1 MTLQAP
7 DIGRLCLLWI
17 WNEDMTQ
24 ATIFALSSGQP
35 PAGVAVIRI
44 SGPAT
49 KAVITEIVGSVP
61 LPRQA
66 SLRTIRNRNGEI
78 LDQGLV
84 LYFEAPH
91 SFTGE
96 DCAELQVHGSRAVVS
111 AIAAMLKELGLRSAE
126 AGEFARRAF
135 EHGRLDLVEVEG
147 LSDLVS
153 AETEMQRKLALQT
166 GMGALSAQY
175 GGWAGR
181 LTHARAMIEAEL
193 DFADEDDVPGSV
205 ADMIGGDLAALVA
218 EMSVASVSA
227 KSAEIIRNGF
237 KVAIIGAPNAGK
249 SSLLNAMAKR
259 EVAIVTDIAGTTRD
273 VLTVELD
280 MEGYLVR
287 LYDTAGIR
295 EAEDVVEREGI
306 ERAKSAA
313 RSADMILYLREAGS
327 TTDIVYKD
335 YGVPHLEVETKADL
349 SKRDKVEAIRIS
361 SVTGEGLDEIH
372 RAIVDKARDS
382 WNGGLPASN
391 DRHREHIALASKFIE
406 NALDE
411 PRLELKADAL
421 RAAGDELGRITGRV
435 DVEDLLDVIFSK
447 FCIGK

>member
-1 MTLQAP
+1 MLGRP
-7 DIGRLCLLWI
+7 NIGRLCVLWI
-17 WNEDMTQ
+17 WDEGMTQ
-24 ATIFALSSGQP
+24 ETIFALSSGQP

-44 SGPAT
+44 SGLAT
-49 KAVITEIVGSVP
+49 KAILEQIAGTVP
-61 LPRQA
+61 APRQA
-66 SLRTIRNRNGEI
+66 GLRTIRNRNGEM

-84 LYFEAPH
+84 LYFQAPH

-96 DCAELQVHGSRAVVS
+96 DCAELQVHGSRAVVN
-111 AIAAMLKELGLRSAE
+111 AVAATLKELGLRPAE

-135 EHGRLDLVEVEG
+135 EQGRLDLVEVEG

-166 GMGALSAQY
+166 GMGGLSTRY
-175 GGWAGR
+175 TGWAER
-181 LTHARAMIEAEL
+181 LTYARAMIEAEL
-193 DFADEDDVPGSV
+193 DFADEEDAPASA
-205 ADMIGGDLAALVA
+205 ADLIGIDLTALME
-218 EMSVASVSA
+218 EMSAASASA
-227 KSAEIIRNGF
+227 KSSEIIRNGF

-295 EAEDVVEREGI
+295 EADDIVEREGI
-306 ERAKSAA
+306 QRARAAA
-313 RSADMILYLREAGS
+313 RSADMILYLKEAGS
-327 TTDIVYKD
+327 GLDIDED
-335 YGVPHLEVETKADL
+335 YGIPYLAVETKADL
-349 SKRDKVEAIRIS
+349 CADSGSGALRIS
-361 SVTGEGLDEIH
+361 ALTGEGLEKIH
-372 RAIVDKARDS
+372 RAIVDRARETWDAGS
-382 WNGGLPASN
+382 PVSN
-391 DRHREHIALASKFIE
+391 ERHLEHIALASKFIQ

-411 PRLELKADAL
+411 PQLELKADAL

>member
-1 MTLQAP
+1 M
-7 DIGRLCLLWI
+7 
-17 WNEDMTQ
+17 
-24 ATIFALSSGQP
+24 
-35 PAGVAVIRI
+35 
-44 SGPAT
+44 
-49 KAVITEIVGSVP
+49 
-61 LPRQA
+61 
-66 SLRTIRNRNGEI
+66 

-96 DCAELQVHGSRAVVS
+96 DCAELQVHGSRAVIN
-111 AIAAMLKELGLRSAE
+111 AIAGTLKELGLRSAE

-135 EHGRLDLVEVEG
+135 EHGRIDLVEVEG

-166 GMGALSAQY
+166 GMGTLSNQY
-175 GGWAGR
+175 VGWADR
-181 LTHARAMIEAEL
+181 LTYARAMIEAEL

-205 ADMIGGDLAALVA
+205 ANMIGVDLTALVA

-280 MEGYLVR
+280 MEGFLVR

-295 EAEDVVEREGI
+295 EADDVVEREGI
-306 ERAKSAA
+306 QRAISAA

-327 TTDIVYKD
+327 TADISYRD
-335 YGVPHLEVETKADL
+335 FGVPYLEVETKADL
-349 SKRDKVEAIRIS
+349 YTNGGVEAVRIS

-372 RAIVDKARDS
+372 RAIVDMARDS
-382 WNGGLPASN
+382 WNAGLPASN
-391 DRHREHIALASKFIE
+391 ERHREHIALASKFIE

>member
-1 MTLQAP
+1 MA
-7 DIGRLCLLWI
+7 
-17 WNEDMTQ
+17 Q

-49 KAVITEIVGSVP
+49 RKVLETIIGSVP
-61 LPRQA
+61 SPRQA
-66 SLRTIRNRNGEI
+66 SLRTIRNRNGEM

-84 LYFEAPH
+84 LFFQAPN

-96 DCAELQVHGSRAVVS
+96 DCAELQVHGSRAVVNAVS
-111 AIAAMLKELGLRSAE
+111 ETLRELGLRPAE

-175 GGWAGR
+175 MGWAER
-181 LTHARAMIEAEL
+181 LTYARAMIEAEL
-193 DFADEDDVPGSV
+193 DFADEEDVPGS
-205 ADMIGGDLAALVA
+205 ASDLIEVDLIALLQ
-218 EMSVASVSA
+218 EMSALSASA

-273 VLTVELD
+273 VLTIELD

-295 EAEDVVEREGI
+295 EADDIVEREGI
-306 ERAKSAA
+306 NRAKAAA
-313 RSADMILYLREAGS
+313 RSADMILYLREAGAHS
-327 TTDIVYKD
+327 ILED
-335 YGVPHLEVETKADL
+335 YDVPYLEVETKADL
-349 SKRDKVEAIRIS
+349 HKGSPAAAVRIS

-372 RAIVDKARDS
+372 QAIVDRARET
-382 WNGGLPASN
+382 WNGGSQAGN
-391 DRHREHIALASKFIE
+391 DRHREHIALASKFIR
-406 NALDE
+406 NAVDE

>member
-1 MTLQAP
+1 MQLG
-7 DIGRLCLLWI
+7 D
-17 WNEDMTQ
+17 DMNQ

-35 PAGVAVIRI
+35 PAGVAVIRL
-44 SGPAT
+44 SGSETA
-49 KAVITEIVGSVP
+49 AALSVLIGQ
-61 LPRQA
+61 LPQPRKA
-66 SLRTIRNRNGEI
+66 SLRTIRRRNGEL

-84 LYFEAPH
+84 VYFPAPH

-96 DCAELQVHGSRAVVS
+96 DCAELQVHGSRAVVN
-111 AIAAMLKELGLRSAE
+111 AISEALIELGLRQAE

-175 GGWAGR
+175 NGWAER
-181 LTHARAMIEAEL
+181 LTYARAMIEAEL
-193 DFADEDDVPGSV
+193 DFADEEDAPESAAVL
-205 ADMIGGDLAALVA
+205 IGKDLETLLGEMTAAA
-218 EMSVASVSA
+218 ISS
-227 KSAEIIRNGF
+227 KSAEIVRDGF

-273 VLTVELD
+273 ILTVDLD
-280 MEGYLVR
+280 LEGYLVR

-295 EAEDVVEREGI
+295 DASDVVEREGI
-306 ERAKSAA
+306 RRAQTAAVEADMVLYLEDIDSIPEQYTSLSSAA
-313 RSADMILYLREAGS
+313 LRIG
-327 TTDIVYKD
+327 
-335 YGVPHLEVETKADL
+335 TKADIHGVRPSYDL
-349 SKRDKVEAIRIS
+349 CIS
-361 SVTGEGLDEIH
+361 CATGVGLEELH
-372 RAIVDKARDS
+372 RAIVEKARS
-382 WNGGLPASN
+382 AWQAGAFAGKP
-391 DRHREHIALASKFIE
+391 RHLEFIQAASKLIE
-406 NALDE
+406 SAIQE
-411 PRLELKADAL
+411 PRLELKADSL
-421 RAAGDELGRITGRV
+421 RAAGDVLGRITGRV

>member
-1 MTLQAP
+1 M
-7 DIGRLCLLWI
+7 
-17 WNEDMTQ
+17 
-24 ATIFALSSGQP
+24 
-35 PAGVAVIRI
+35 
-44 SGPAT
+44 
-49 KAVITEIVGSVP
+49 
-61 LPRQA
+61 
-66 SLRTIRNRNGEI
+66 

-96 DCAELQVHGSRAVVS
+96 DCAELQVHGSRAVIN
-111 AIAAMLKELGLRSAE
+111 AIAGTLKELGLRSAE

-135 EHGRLDLVEVEG
+135 EHGRIDLVEVEG

-166 GMGALSAQY
+166 GMGTLSNQY
-175 GGWAGR
+175 VGWADR
-181 LTHARAMIEAEL
+181 LTYARAMIEAEL

-205 ADMIGGDLAALVA
+205 ANTIGVDLTALVV

-280 MEGYLVR
+280 MEGFLVR

-295 EAEDVVEREGI
+295 EAVDVVEREGI
-306 ERAKSAA
+306 QRAISAA

-327 TTDIVYKD
+327 TADISYRD
-335 YGVPHLEVETKADL
+335 FGVPYLEVETKADL
-349 SKRDKVEAIRIS
+349 YTNGGGEAVRIS

-372 RAIVDKARDS
+372 RAIVDMARDS
-382 WNGGLPASN
+382 WNAGLPASN
-391 DRHREHIALASKFIE
+391 ERHREHIALASKFIE

>member
-1 MTLQAP
+1 
-7 DIGRLCLLWI
+7 
-17 WNEDMTQ
+17 MTQ

-44 SGPAT
+44 SGPST
-49 KAVITEIVGSVP
+49 RAVMEELSGPVP
-61 LPRQA
+61 APRQA
-66 SLRTIRNRNGEI
+66 SLRTIRNRNGEM

-84 LYFEAPH
+84 LYFRAPH

-96 DCAELQVHGSRAVVS
+96 DCAELQIHGSRAVVN
-111 AIAAMLKELGLRSAE
+111 AVGETLREMGLRPAE

-153 AETEMQRKLALQT
+153 AETEMQRRLALQT

-175 GGWAGR
+175 IGWAER
-181 LTHARAMIEAEL
+181 LTYARAMIEAEL
-193 DFADEDDVPGSV
+193 DFADEEDVPASA
-205 ADMIGGDLAALVA
+205 ADLIDADLAILMN
-218 EMSVASVSA
+218 EMSAASASA

-249 SSLLNAMAKR
+249 SSLLNAMARR

-287 LYDTAGIR
+287 LFDTAGLR
-295 EAEDVVEREGI
+295 EAEDIVEREGI
-306 ERAKSAA
+306 QRARAAA
-313 RSADMILYLREAGS
+313 RSADMILYLRDAGS
-327 TTDIVYKD
+327 PINVREDYDVAYLDI
-335 YGVPHLEVETKADL
+335 ETKADL
-349 SKRDKVEAIRIS
+349 HPDTGSSAIRIS
-361 SVTGEGLDEIH
+361 SMTGEGLEKIH
-372 RAIVDKARDS
+372 HAIVDRARET
-382 WNGGLPASN
+382 WNAGLPASN
-391 DRHREHIALASKFIE
+391 ERHREHIALASKFIQ
-406 NALDE
+406 NAVDE

>member
-1 MTLQAP
+1 
-7 DIGRLCLLWI
+7 
-17 WNEDMTQ
+17 MTQ
-24 ATIFALSSGQP
+24 ATIFSLSSGQP

-44 SGPAT
+44 SGSLTSNVLAAVAGSLPPAR
-49 KAVITEIVGSVP
+49 
-61 LPRQA
+61 LA
-66 SLRTIRNRNGEI
+66 SLRTIRKRNGEV

-84 LYFEAPH
+84 LYFPAPN

-96 DCAELQVHGSRAVVS
+96 DCAELQVHGSRAVVN
-111 AIAAMLKELGLRSAE
+111 AISETLRELGLRQAE

-175 GGWAGR
+175 LGWAER
-181 LTHARAMIEAEL
+181 LTYARAMIEAEL
-193 DFADEDDVPGSV
+193 DFADEEDAPESA
-205 ADMIGGDLAALVA
+205 ADLIGTDLAVLMK
-218 EMSVASVSA
+218 EMSAASNSA
-227 KSAEIIRNGF
+227 RSAEIIRNGF

-295 EAEDVVEREGI
+295 DADDVVEREGI
-306 ERAKSAA
+306 KRAKDAA
-313 RSADMILYLREAGS
+313 RSADMILYLRDARSGL
-327 TTDIVYKD
+327 DVYEGFD
-335 YGVPHLEVETKADL
+335 VPYLNVETKADL
-349 SKRDKVEAIRIS
+349 YPNNTSDAVRIS
-361 SVTGEGLDEIH
+361 SVTGQGLDQIH
-372 RAIVDKARDS
+372 QAIVDLARES
-382 WNGGLPASN
+382 WNVGSLAGK
-391 DRHREHIALASKFIE
+391 DRHQEHIALASKFIQD
-406 NALDE
+406 ALDE

>member
-1 MTLQAP
+1 
-7 DIGRLCLLWI
+7 
-17 WNEDMTQ
+17 MTQ

-35 PAGVAVIRI
+35 PAGVAVMRI
-44 SGPAT
+44 SGPSTRMALECM
-49 KAVITEIVGSVP
+49 IGSLP

-66 SLRTIRNRNGEI
+66 SLRTIRNRNGEL

-84 LYFEAPH
+84 LYFAGPH

-96 DCAELQVHGSRAVVS
+96 DCAELQVHGSRAVVN
-111 AIAAMLKELGLRSAE
+111 AVAETLRDLGLRQAE

-175 GGWAGR
+175 AGWADR
-181 LTHARAMIEAEL
+181 LTYARAMIEAEL
-193 DFADEDDVPGSV
+193 DFADEEDAPDSA
-205 ADMIGGDLAALVA
+205 ADLIGADLSALMA
-218 EMSVASVSA
+218 EMSAASAST

-295 EAEDVVEREGI
+295 DADDIVEREGI
-306 ERAKSAA
+306 QRAKAAA
-313 RSADMILYLREAGS
+313 RSADMVLYLKEAGS
-327 TTDIVYKD
+327 SSDAYED
-335 YGVPHLEVETKADL
+335 YSVPYLKVETKADL
-349 SKRDKVEAIRIS
+349 YPDDGSDVVRIS
-361 SVTGEGLDEIH
+361 SVTGEGLDRIH
-372 RAIVDKARDS
+372 QAIVDLARET
-382 WNGGLPASN
+382 WNAGSLVSH
-391 DRHREHIALASKFIE
+391 DRHREHIALASKFIQ
-406 NALDE
+406 NAVDE

>member
-1 MTLQAP
+1 
-7 DIGRLCLLWI
+7 
-17 WNEDMTQ
+17 MTQ
-24 ATIFALSSGQP
+24 PTIFALSSGQP

-49 KAVITEIVGSVP
+49 VEVIKAMVGSVP
-61 LPRQA
+61 APRQA

-84 LYFEAPH
+84 LYFQGPN

-96 DCAELQVHGSRAVVS
+96 DCAELQVHGSRAVVNS
-111 AIAAMLKELGLRSAE
+111 VALALRDFGLRPAE

-135 EHGRLDLVEVEG
+135 EYGRLDLVEVEG

-175 GGWAGR
+175 NAWAER
-181 LTHARAMIEAEL
+181 LTYARAMIEAEL
-193 DFADEDDVPGSV
+193 DFADEDDAPESA
-205 ADMIGGDLAALVA
+205 ADLIDGDLVALIA
-218 EMSVASVSA
+218 EMSLASASA
-227 KSAEIIRNGF
+227 KSSEIVRNGF

-273 VLTVELD
+273 VLTVDLD
-280 MEGYLVR
+280 LEGYLVR
-287 LYDTAGIR
+287 LFDTAGIR
-295 EAEDVVEREGI
+295 DSDDVVEREGI
-306 ERAKSAA
+306 QRAKAAA
-313 RSADMILYLREAGS
+313 RSADMILYLREAGCGPDVFEDHGIPYLS
-327 TTDIVYKD
+327 I
-335 YGVPHLEVETKADL
+335 ETKADL
-349 SKRDKVEAIRIS
+349 HSENGSSALRIS
-361 SVTGEGLDEIH
+361 SVTGEGLDKI
-372 RAIVDKARDS
+372 RQAIVRVARDT
-382 WNGGLPASN
+382 WNDGSSAGN
-391 DRHREHIALASKFIE
+391 ERHREHIALTSQFIQ

>member
-1 MTLQAP
+1 
-7 DIGRLCLLWI
+7 
-17 WNEDMTQ
+17 MTQ

-35 PAGVAVIRI
+35 PAGVSVIRI
-44 SGPAT
+44 SGPET
-49 KAVITEIVGSVP
+49 RAVISEIAGSLP
-61 LPRQA
+61 QPRQA
-66 SLRTIRNRNGEI
+66 SLRTIRNRNGEM
-78 LDQGLV
+78 LDQGLL
-84 LYFEAPH
+84 LYFQAPH

-96 DCAELQVHGSRAVVS
+96 DCAELQVHGSRAVVNVV
-111 AIAAMLKELGLRSAE
+111 AETLREFGLRPAE

-135 EHGRLDLVEVEG
+135 ENGRLDLVEVEG

-175 GGWAGR
+175 SGWADR
-181 LTHARAMIEAEL
+181 LTYARAMIEAEL
-193 DFADEDDVPGSV
+193 DFADEDDVPASA
-205 ADMIGGDLAALVA
+205 ADLIDADLAVLMT
-218 EMSVASVSA
+218 EMSTASASA
-227 KSAEIIRNGF
+227 KSSEIIRNGF

-249 SSLLNAMAKR
+249 SSLMNAMAKR

-295 EAEDVVEREGI
+295 EADDIVEREGI
-306 ERAKSAA
+306 QRAKAAA
-313 RSADMILYLREAGS
+313 RSADMILYLKEAGS
-327 TTDIVYKD
+327 SSEAFED
-335 YGVPHLEVETKADL
+335 YEVPYLEVRTKADL
-349 SKRDKVEAIRIS
+349 YSNDGSGGVRIS
-361 SVTGEGLDEIH
+361 SVTGEGLEKVH
-372 RAIVDKARDS
+372 QAIVDLARAT
-382 WNGGLPASN
+382 WNACSPVSN
-391 DRHREHIALASKFIE
+391 DRHREHIAQASKFIQ
-406 NALDE
+406 NAVDE

-421 RAAGDELGRITGRV
+421 RAAGNELGRITGRV

>member
-1 MTLQAP
+1 
-7 DIGRLCLLWI
+7 
-17 WNEDMTQ
+17 MTQ

-49 KAVITEIVGSVP
+49 IAVLTEIAGTLP
-61 LPRQA
+61 MPRQA

-84 LYFEAPH
+84 LYFQAPH

-96 DCAELQVHGSRAVVS
+96 DCAELQVHGSRAVVN
-111 AIAAMLKELGLRSAE
+111 AVAETLRAFDLRPAE

-175 GGWAGR
+175 SGWAER
-181 LTHARAMIEAEL
+181 LTYARAMIEAEL
-193 DFADEDDVPGSV
+193 DFADEEDVPVSAADLISV
-205 ADMIGGDLAALVA
+205 DLADLMV
-218 EMSVASVSA
+218 EMSAVSASA

-295 EAEDVVEREGI
+295 EAEDIVEREGI
-306 ERAKSAA
+306 QRARAAA

-327 TTDIVYKD
+327 DPLVYED
-335 YGVPHLEVETKADL
+335 YAVSYLEVETKADL
-349 SKRDKVEAIRIS
+349 YPNENGDAVRIS
-361 SVTGEGLDEIH
+361 SITGEGLDRVH
-372 RAIVDKARDS
+372 CAIVDMARKT
-382 WNGGLPASN
+382 WHAGLPASN
-391 DRHREHIALASKFIE
+391 DRHREHIALASKFIQ

-421 RAAGDELGRITGRV
+421 RAAGNELGRITGRV

>member
-1 MTLQAP
+1 MVLQAP
-7 DIGRLCLLWI
+7 EFRAPLSFVDMD
-17 WNEDMTQ
+17 EDMTQ
-24 ATIFALSSGQP
+24 ATIFSLSSGQP
-35 PAGVAVIRI
+35 PAGVAVVRI
-44 SGPAT
+44 SGSLTSNVLAAVAGSLPPAR
-49 KAVITEIVGSVP
+49 
-61 LPRQA
+61 LA
-66 SLRTIRNRNGEI
+66 SLRTIRKRNGEV

-84 LYFEAPH
+84 LYFPGPH

-96 DCAELQVHGSRAVVS
+96 DCAELQVHGSRAVVN
-111 AIAAMLKELGLRSAE
+111 AISETLRELGLRQAE

-175 GGWAGR
+175 LGWAER
-181 LTHARAMIEAEL
+181 LTYARAMIEAEL
-193 DFADEDDVPGSV
+193 DFADEEDAPESA
-205 ADMIGGDLAALVA
+205 ADLIGTDLAVLMK
-218 EMSVASVSA
+218 EMSAASNSA
-227 KSAEIIRNGF
+227 RSAEIIRNGF

-295 EAEDVVEREGI
+295 DADDVVEREGI
-306 ERAKSAA
+306 KRAKDAA
-313 RSADMILYLREAGS
+313 RSADMILYLRDARSGL
-327 TTDIVYKD
+327 DVYEGFD
-335 YGVPHLEVETKADL
+335 VPYLNVETKADL
-349 SKRDKVEAIRIS
+349 YPNNTSDAVRIS
-361 SVTGEGLDEIH
+361 SVTGQGLDQIH
-372 RAIVDKARDS
+372 QAIVDLARES
-382 WNGGLPASN
+382 WNVGSLAGK
-391 DRHREHIALASKFIE
+391 DRHQEHIALASKFIQD
-406 NALDE
+406 ALDE